1 MTDHRKTAVYI
12 RLSAEDDNVD
22 GRAKKE
28 SDSVT
33 SQRILLKSFVID
45 QLGVDEAG
53 VGIWKFFEGD
63 ISIIDISTDAAY
75 PLCARAAGWLVL
87 LRKISRSVLGTLA
100 FDNLMVI
107 GIGHGR
113 I

>member
-45 QLGVDEAG
+45 QLGVAEA
-53 VGIWKFFEGD
+53 D
-63 ISIIDISTDAAY
+63 ILEYVDAPDIIGLKQNPTKRVS
-75 PLCARAAGWLVL
+75 L
-87 LRKISRSVLGTLA
+87 
-100 FDNLMVI
+100 
-107 GIGHGR
+107 
-113 I
+113 

>member
-1 MTDHRKTAVYI
+1 MTDYRKTAVYI

-45 QLGVDEAG
+45 QLGVAEA
-53 VGIWKFFEGD
+53 D
-63 ISIIDISTDAAY
+63 ILDFPTSTDTIY
-75 PLCARAAGWLVL
+75 
-87 LRKISRSVLGTLA
+87 
-100 FDNLMVI
+100 FD
-107 GIGHGR
+107 
-113 I
+113 

>member
-33 SQRILLKSFVID
+33 SQRILLKSFVI
-45 QLGVDEAG
+45 
-53 VGIWKFFEGD
+53 
-63 ISIIDISTDAAY
+63 
-75 PLCARAAGWLVL
+75 GWVL
-87 LRKISRSVLGTLA
+87 LRQISWNMWMTVSAVLILK
-100 FDNLMVI
+100 
-107 GIGHGR
+107 GR
-113 I
+113 DFNSCRMT

>member
-45 QLGVDEAG
+45 QLGVAEA
-53 VGIWKFFEGD
+53 D
-63 ISIIDISTDAAY
+63 ILEYVNSVPGNIIREVWLTIS
-75 PLCARAAGWLVL
+75 GFII
-87 LRKISRSVLGTLA
+87 RKRSLSK
-100 FDNLMVI
+100 I
-107 GIGHGR
+107 
-113 I
+113 

>member
-45 QLGVDEAG
+45 QLGVDEA
-53 VGIWKFFEGD
+53 D
-63 ISIIDISTDAAY
+63 ILEYVDDASY
-75 PLCARAAGWLVL
+75 VFY
-87 LRKISRSVLGTLA
+87 RKRYHVRCSG
-100 FDNLMVI
+100 MV
-107 GIGHGR
+107 HH
-113 I
+113 

>member
-45 QLGVDEAG
+45 QLGVAEADILEYVDDG
-53 VGIWKFFEGD
+53 VSGTNFKRHGFQQDPLRSHTVTFQFGS
-63 ISIIDISTDAAY
+63 SIHIPIFH
-75 PLCARAAGWLVL
+75 R
-87 LRKISRSVLGTLA
+87 
-100 FDNLMVI
+100 
-107 GIGHGR
+107 
-113 I
+113 

>member
-1 MTDHRKTAVYI
+1 MTDLRKTAVYI

-45 QLGVDEAG
+45 QLGVDEADILEYVDDG
-53 VGIWKFFEGD
+53 VSGTHFKRQGFQQLQ
-63 ISIIDISTDAAY
+63 IIGCRKKLADQADA
-75 PLCARAAGWLVL
+75 PGLCMQ
-87 LRKISRSVLGTLA
+87 IE
-100 FDNLMVI
+100 
-107 GIGHGR
+107 
-113 I
+113 

>member
-45 QLGVDEAG
+45 QLGVAEADILEYVEMYLATLIQYAG
-53 VGIWKFFEGD
+53 IKLHKNALTKGFRTFAVYGSLYFFAYLAVG
-63 ISIIDISTDAAY
+63 Y
-75 PLCARAAGWLVL
+75 
-87 LRKISRSVLGTLA
+87 
-100 FDNLMVI
+100 
-107 GIGHGR
+107 
-113 I
+113 

>member
-33 SQRILLKSFVID
+33 CLLYTSYLWKEDIEDGESVMTAEYRPVEYGKDYDVVNNPDKFQLYID
-45 QLGVDEAG
+45 GKEVE
-53 VGIWKFFEGD
+53 E
-63 ISIIDISTDAAY
+63 
-75 PLCARAAGWLVL
+75 
-87 LRKISRSVLGTLA
+87 
-100 FDNLMVI
+100 
-107 GIGHGR
+107 
-113 I
+113 